1 MTCTPP
7 PLDPAIAAALAADP
21 DAVVGMEPE
30 DIAVIRGRAVPV
42 PAEQVTRYG
51 TFERTDLTF
60 PSAADGAD
68 VRVVLVR
75 PARTSGP
82 LPVIVHIHGGGLVLG
97 GPLDDLPATLEL
109 AAHTGCAVASV
120 DYRLAPEHPY
130 PTPVLDCY
138 GALTGL
144 HDVAREWNLDPTR
157 MILSGV
163 SAGGGLA
170 AAVALWGRDH
180 DGPDLLGLLLAC
192 PMLDDRNETFS
203 ARQMRGVGTWDLTA
217 NATGWR
223 AYLGDAA
230 GGPDV
235 PIYAAPG
242 RAQDLSGLPPTFVDV
257 ATVETFRDECVAFAS
272 RIWQAGGSAELHVWP
287 GGNHAFDFLA
297 PWATLSQDA
306 RASRLAWLR
315 RLLLDA

>member
-1 MTCTPP
+1 MTWTPP

-42 PAEQVTRYG
+42 PPEQVTRYG

-75 PARTSGP
+75 PVRTSGP

-144 HDVAREWNLDPTR
+144 REVAREWNLDPTR

-203 ARQMRGVGTWDLTA
+203 AQQMRGVGTWDLTA

-242 RAQDLSGLPPTFVDV
+242 RAQDLSGLPPAFVDV

-306 RASRLAWLR
+306 RAARLAWLR